1 MKAMKKKTFLLLL
14 VCLSASLLVHGQTR
28 ITGTVTDAQG
38 KPLQGAS
45 VVIKGTT
52 TGVITDAAG
61 GYVLTLPEGAA
72 SLVFSF
78 LGYVTVEKPALGAVV
93 DAQLTEDSKLLGEVV
108 VTALGITR
116 EQKSLGYATQEVS
129 GSDLSR
135 SPAASIAGSLSGKV
149 AGLQITTANTL
160 GGSTNVILRGFKSLT
175 QSNQSLFVVDGVP
188 VDNSNLSTNGL
199 DLGNTIADLN
209 PDDIESINV
218 LKGAAASALYG
229 SRAVNGVIVVNTKKG
244 AKDAGLSVVFNQTL
258 KTGWIDRNTLPKYQT
273 EYGQGRDNFA
283 DAANGFYHQPAFN
296 SGGNNVTIVKTNY
309 DEAWGPAYD
318 PNTLVYTWESFTP
331 RSPNYGKATPW
342 VAASHNA
349 PTDYF
354 ETPFSTITSLIL
366 NGGAGKST
374 YKAGYTFDNTDG
386 ITPNS
391 FIRKHNI
398 TLGWTQELAKRLRL
412 GASLN
417 YTSTAARNRSTYD
430 YRAGNTNVRNLRQWL
445 PSNIDYDAQKAAYD
459 NGYNA
464 SWNMKNNAYNVQ
476 SDEVAPANY
485 SNNPYWNDHENYN
498 NDGRNRYFGNIRL
511 DYEIIDGLHAT
522 ARVSRDDYT
531 HQFENRI
538 AEGSIGTSWY
548 YRSDIRYWENN
559 YDLLFNYDKTW
570 GAVSL
575 KALLGGTIRQTHTE
589 TLSAETSGGLAI
601 PGLYALSN
609 SKSAAAAPK
618 EFVGNKQVDSGFGE
632 ITINYKDLLTLDVT
646 GRLDRSSTLPTDN
659 DSYFYPAVSGGF
671 IFSSLLPG
679 VSWLTYGK
687 LRANYAEV
695 GSDAPYYSTRNTYV
709 AALPFGGQY
718 IYGVPATNN
727 NPALKPERNKSYEV
741 GLDLWLFDSK
751 VKVDATYYH
760 SRLSDQITPAAIS
773 SASGYEY
780 FYVNSGTIQNQGVE
794 LSLNVTPVHTRHFSY
809 DFTLNWS
816 KNNNEVLSLYNDQ
829 PAYTITQYHN
839 GVQLVAEVGKPYG
852 ILRGTDYEYLNGQ
865 RVVGSD
871 GFYKKSTNTSSDL
884 GKVTPDWI
892 GGFSNRFRY
901 GDFTLSFLIDAS
913 KGGNVYSLDIDN
925 GSRSGILES
934 TAGVNELGNPL
945 RSPAANGGGLILPG
959 VKEDGSPN
967 TTRIDV
973 ANFSKRYFGSTYG
986 QTAREY
992 VYDASYVKLREV
1004 ALAYSLPAKI
1014 FSKTRAI
1021 KGVTLSLTGRNLW
1034 IIYKNLPY
1042 ADPEQGA
1049 PSTTQSGTTTANI
1062 AYNPN
1067 ASLGYQ
1073 NGVFPS
1079 VREIAFNI
1087 KLNF

>member
-1 MKAMKKKTFLLLL
+1 MKKKTFLLLL
-14 VCLSASLLVHGQTR
+14 VWLAAFHYAAYGQTR
-28 ITGTVTDAQG
+28 VTGTVSDEQG
-38 KPLQGAS
+38 EPLQGAS
-45 VVIKGTT
+45 VVVKGTA

-61 GYVLTLPEGAA
+61 AYAITLPEGATT
-72 SLVFSF
+72 LVFSF
-78 LGYVTVEKPALGAVV
+78 LGYATVEKPVAGAVV
-93 DAQLTEDSKLLGEVV
+93 DIQLSEGVSYLNEVV
-108 VTALGITR
+108 VTALGISR
-116 EQKSLGYATQEVS
+116 EKKALGYATQEVS
-129 GSDLSR
+129 NSDLSR
-135 SPAASIAGSLSGKV
+135 APAASIAGSLSGKV

-258 KTGWIDRNTLPKYQT
+258 KTGWIDRSTLPKYQT

-283 DAANGFYHQPAFN
+283 DATNGFYHQPAFN
-296 SGGNNVTIVKTNY
+296 SGGNDVTIVKTNY

-318 PNTLVYTWESFTP
+318 PNTSVYTWESFTP

-342 VAASHNA
+342 VAASNNDPA
-349 PTDYF
+349 DYF
-354 ETPFSTITSLIL
+354 ETPFSTVTSLIL

-391 FIRKHNI
+391 FIHKHNI
-398 TLGWTQELAKRLRL
+398 TLGWTQELVKNLQL

-417 YTSTAARNRSTYD
+417 YTGTAARNRSTYD

-464 SWNMKNNAYNVQ
+464 SWNMKNTNYNIE
-476 SDEVAPANY
+476 SDQVAPANY
-485 SNNPYWNDHENYN
+485 SNNPYWNDYENYN
-498 NDGRNRYFGNIRL
+498 NDGRNRYFGNIHL
-511 DYEIIDGLHAT
+511 DYEIINGLHAT

-531 HQFENRI
+531 QQFENRI
-538 AEGSIGTSWY
+538 AEGSISASWY

-609 SKSAAAAPK
+609 SKSGAAAPK
-618 EFVGNKQVDSGFGE
+618 EFVGNKQVNSWFGE
-632 ITINYKDLLTLDVT
+632 VTVNYKDLLTLDVT
-646 GRLDRSSTLPTDN
+646 GRSDRSSTLPADN
-659 DSYFYPAVSGGF
+659 NSYFYPAVSGGF
-671 IFSSLLPG
+671 IFSSLLPDIP
-679 VSWLTYGK
+679 WLTYGK
-687 LRANYAEV
+687 LRVNYAEV
-695 GSDAPYYSTRNTYV
+695 GSDAPYYSTRNVYV
-709 AALPFGGQY
+709 AAQPFDGQY
-718 IYGVPATNN
+718 VYGVPATNN

-741 GLDLWLFDSK
+741 GLDLWLFDRR
-751 VKVDATYYH
+751 VTLDATWYS

-780 FYVNSGTIQNQGVE
+780 FYVNGGTIQNRGVE
-794 LSLNVTPVHTRHFSY
+794 LSLNVTPVRARHFSY

-816 KNNNEVLSLYNDQ
+816 KNNNEVLSLYNNQ
-829 PAYTITQYHN
+829 PAYTIAQYHN
-839 GVQLVAEVGKPYG
+839 GVQLVAEVGKSYG

-892 GGFSNRFRY
+892 GSFTNRFRY
-901 GDFTLSFLIDAS
+901 KNLTWSFLIDAS

-925 GSRSGILES
+925 GSRSGILET

-945 RSPAANGGGLILPG
+945 RSPAATGGWLILPG

-986 QTAREY
+986 QAAREY

-1004 ALAYSLPAKI
+1004 AVAYSLPAKI
-1014 FSKTRAI
+1014 FNRIRAI

-1049 PSTTQSGTTTANI
+1049 PSTTQSGTTSANI
-1062 AYNPN
+1062 SYNPN